1 MLFTFLYILLSLMV
15 KILTGVGFTKTK
27 ISEVSV
33 HRYQSKCIFEILF
46 KILLKTPS
54 KILVSVESVPV
65 EAVS

>member
-1 MLFTFLYILLSLMV
+1 MV